1 MSAFARVVAA
11 PQLSLSTTRSPRRNA
26 RHGLEAAALL
36 LLLLMMMMMA
46 PATPARAVMPL
57 ETSPAW
63 ESTPLAHV
71 ATGGAW
77 ADVDGDGWLD
87 MVVANGNDISIQ
99 HVVIY
104 HNQGD
109 GTLPLTPSWSSGD
122 ADYHG
127 HLDIGDIDGDGL
139 LDVAVAVYLGPGGF
153 SDPGHAKVY
162 LNDGAGAFS
171 STPDWRSAGDFYT
184 FSCALGDGDGD
195 GDLDL
200 ACATGE
206 SYNSF
211 SDRQKIFWNES
222 GVLETSPSWQSDE
235 VGYALDVTWDDVDAD
250 GDLDVAFCGIDAP
263 SLLYLNAQTT
273 GGGIPTTASWQNLD
287 LPQNG
292 NTAAFGDWNGDGYP
306 ELAVADNDQLG
317 GPGFF
322 KVYANTAGV
331 LGTTPTWNSN
341 TGGYGSHVSWV
352 DLDLD
357 GDRDLGTGRWFGIA
371 RIYENTGG
379 NLTGTPVWSSATNS
393 VIENMFWGDIDND
406 GLQANGVAGATGDGA
421 RTLFRLGQAPARSI
435 DAVLV
440 DGVPQ
445 PTSAYTFHLANGWV
459 SMATPPASGQAVEV
473 QYTYSAD
480 LDLGVTNWDSN
491 EGNYLFLNTSTVG
504 VPDVAQAVKLLRAQP
519 NPVRYTTMIRYRGAG
534 VDRARLAVYDVSGR
548 LVSVLHDGGLAAGL
562 RTWEWDARDQQG
574 ARVARGTYFAR
585 LEAGGAVQVLKLV
598 VL

>member
-1 MSAFARVVAA
+1 MTALARGAA
-11 PQLSLSTTRSPRRNA
+11 AQQLPLPATRSPRRTA
-26 RHGLEAAALL
+26 RCLLAAASLL
-36 LLLLMMMMMA
+36 LLPL
-46 PATPARAVMPL
+46 ATPGLAVMPL
-57 ETSPAW
+57 ETSPVW
-63 ESTPLAHV
+63 ESTPLGHI

-99 HVVIY
+99 RVVIY
-104 HNQGD
+104 RNQGD
-109 GTLPLTPSWSSGD
+109 GMLPLTPSWSSTD

-127 HLDIGDIDGDGL
+127 HLDIGDVDGDGL

-153 SDPGHAKVY
+153 GDPGYAKVY

-171 STPDWRSAGDFYT
+171 AMPDWSSAGDFYS

-200 ACATGE
+200 ACTAGE
-206 SYNSF
+206 SYDQF
-211 SDRQKIFWNES
+211 PGRQKIFWNQG

-235 VGYALDVTWDDVDAD
+235 IGYALDVTWDDVDAD
-250 GDLDVAFCGIDAP
+250 GDLDVAFCGIRTA
-263 SLLYLNAQTT
+263 SRVYLNGQTA

-287 LPQNG
+287 LPQSG

-317 GPGFF
+317 GAGRF
-322 KVYANTAGV
+322 KVYGNTAGS
-331 LGTTPTWNSN
+331 LATTPTWNSA

-379 NLTGTPVWSSATNS
+379 SLTGTPVWSSTTNS
-393 VIENMFWGDIDND
+393 VIENMFWGDVDND
-406 GLQANGVAGATGDGA
+406 GLQANGVASSTGDGL
-421 RTLFRLGQAPARSI
+421 RTLFRLGQEPVRSI

-445 PTSAYTFHLANGWV
+445 PASAYTFHLANGWV
-459 SMATPPASGQAVEV
+459 SMATPPAAGQPVEV
-473 QYTYSAD
+473 QYTYSVD

-491 EGNYLFLNTSTVG
+491 EGNYLFRNTSTVG
-504 VPDVAQAVKLLRAQP
+504 VPDVAQAIRLLRAQP
-519 NPVRYTTMIRYRGAG
+519 NPVRYTTMIRYRGEG

-548 LVSVLHDGGLAAGL
+548 LVSVLHDGVLAAGL
-562 RTWEWDARDQQG
+562 RTWEWDARDQGG